1 MFGLPYDDLI
11 YIVVV
16 VAIAM
21 ILMAIVASVG
31 TFMIIKRSVPRVV
44 VPKAPKVEDMND
56 IARRFQSS
64 KHLMDFM
71 NKTD

>member
-44 VPKAPKVEDMND
+44 VPKAP
-56 IARRFQSS
+56 
-64 KHLMDFM
+64 MD
-71 NKTD
+71 KTD